1 MPLSSEVISGR
12 AVSQISFVRAIRE
25 MSLHGFLPGLIT
37 LLQYGDAS
45 EPPAYRVLDSRV
57 HRLFPTAKG
66 YRIAKRLSLG
76 SEWIFF
82 SKWQLLFA
90 IKLLCTFACRDAS
103 RAQVSD
109 DKFLDL
115 LLMTNG
121 FYPRGNPDLHTAK
134 DIGETLQSL
143 ALLGYSLIQ
152 HEPPGSLIG
161 RYSEIYGRLAG
172 PVNRSEFNSWMDIQE
187 VVRTRLGV
195 RLDSLKAVLFALYS
209 RSIANSSWPEDGE
222 SHPRLSG
229 LIPEHYFADTRVSK
243 EEVKRTLE
251 LVTIS
256 PEQIRDQHL
265 SVYGDQIGNPVD
277 LGILLRHPAITLDD
291 GTLAGI
297 SGQLLIQRY
306 TCGLYWDIHDS
317 LPDHADSV
325 PNRQTFQ
332 TFFGELHERYSR
344 EVLERMKADQMKA
357 RRKVR
362 LLSEQDYLS
371 GRGSNPDSLLI
382 ESIGRRN
389 TRCVLFEFKVGRP
402 RYKDSI
408 VEGDVQAFQSDV
420 SRKIEEALEQE
431 IDFCRQLQKGQREIP
446 GFLTQEVTGWFFTIV
461 VTDPFPAMGLLLKPL
476 RRKLIDA
483 PDLNDSRR
491 YGPFILS
498 LGELEQLETLPKKR
512 ISQLLIDWNDG
523 PDRDWPFN
531 TFFAYRT
538 RGYSTPNLHLETL
551 ADEELDR
558 VTRTLLG
565 RQPAPY
571 PSSLPRSF

>member
-1 MPLSSEVISGR
+1 MPLSWEVINGR
-12 AVSQISFVRAIRE
+12 AVSQTSFVRSIRE
-25 MSLHGFLPGLIT
+25 MSLHRFLPGLIA

-45 EPPAYRVLDSRV
+45 EPPAYTVLDSQV

-66 YRIAKRLSLG
+66 YRIANRLSLG

-90 IKLLCTFACRDAS
+90 IKLLCTFGCRDAS

-109 DKFLDL
+109 DQFLDL
-115 LLMTNG
+115 LLMTNE

-134 DIGETLQSL
+134 DIGETVQSL

-152 HEPPGSLIG
+152 HEPPGSLMG

-172 PVNRSEFNSWMDIQE
+172 PVNRREFNSWMDIQE

-195 RLDSLKAVLFALYS
+195 RLDSLKAILFALYS
-209 RSIANSSWPEDGE
+209 RSIASSSWPEDGE
-222 SHPRLSG
+222 SHPRLG
-229 LIPEHYFADTRVSK
+229 CLVPERYFADTRVSK

-256 PEQIRDQHL
+256 PEQIREQHQ
-265 SVYGDQIGNPVD
+265 SVYGDQIGNAVD
-277 LGILLRHPAITLDD
+277 LGILLRHPAITLVD

-332 TFFGELHERYSR
+332 TFFGELHERYGR
-344 EVLERMKADQMKA
+344 DVLARMKADQIRAK
-357 RRKVR
+357 RKVC
-362 LLSEQDYLS
+362 LLSEQDYPS
-371 GRGSNPDSLLI
+371 GRGSNPDSLVI
-382 ESIGRRN
+382 ETIGRQN

-408 VEGDVQAFQSDV
+408 VAGDVQAFQNDV

-446 GFLTQEVTGWFFTIV
+446 GLLTQKVTGWFFAIV
-461 VTDPFPAMGLLLKPL
+461 VTDPFPAMGILLEPL
-476 RRKLIDA
+476 RKKLIDA

-512 ISQLLIDWNDG
+512 ISQLLIDWNHG

-538 RGYSTPNLHLETL
+538 KGYSTPNSHLETL
-551 ADEELDR
+551 ADEDLDR

-565 RQPAPY
+565 PPDGAPPIVPAT
-571 PSSLPRSF
+571 